1 MSSLDEILGTIDS
14 KVVEKIVAGLPLEFK
29 DLKNPRTAV
38 VVALH
43 CCLNGP
49 VGVNKVTTFPVV
61 GAGSIKTLVNN
72 QVSNKSWRGFC
83 KTVAEWLISKG
94 FNVKCTSSI
103 LLGTYWPLKEWPLTL
118 PKVQAASSL
127 IP

>member
-1 MSSLDEILGTIDS
+1 LASIDA
-14 KVVEKIVAGLPLEFK
+14 KVIEKIVAGLPLEFK

-49 VGVNKVTTFPVV
+49 VGVNKMTTFPVI
-61 GAGSIKTLVNN
+61 GQGSIKTLVNN

-83 KTVAEWLISKG
+83 KAVAQWLVDKG
-94 FNVKCTSSI
+94 ADVKCTSKL
-103 LLGTYWPLKEWPLTL
+103 LLGTYWPLRDWPAIERKPTF
-118 PKVQAASSL
+118 ASSSSSSGV
-127 IP
+127 